1 MSSNENDERRPSQ
14 AEQAQAMRLN
24 PNDAAALLVL
34 IDRISLSG
42 KEAEPVAMLKAKLR
56 HLRDASTE
64 PPAGSP
70 PDLTVLDGM
79 SGRGST
85 E

>member
-1 MSSNENDERRPSQ
+1 MSSNDNDDPRQ
-14 AEQAQAMRLN
+14 LAAEEAQAMRLN

-56 HLRDASTE
+56 HLRDARTVA
-64 PPAGSP
+64 PDGAR